1 MNPTGEH
8 GGGDGAGKD
17 AAPRAGRDTAPGR
30 GARDDAPRPPGER
43 VPDPTAHPGRADT
56 VRGEGVHA
64 GVTPPRRD
72 TALRRVSREARPFLR
87 ARAGAVL
94 RLAGWSLLEFAQT
107 FLSGYGVARALD
119 DGFLAGRPAA
129 GLLWLA
135 LAAVAVLPSVLAAR
149 GVFGRLA
156 DLVEPLRDGLVRRAV
171 SRALSGALGRSG
183 DVSTR
188 SLSQVTH
195 QSEIARDGWAGLV
208 LTLRSFAFTAAGA
221 VTGLLALSPALLLV
235 VAPPL
240 VLGTALF
247 LGTLPPMAARQ
258 RAYLAADEAYA
269 AHAGELAASVRDIAA
284 AGAAERTVEES
295 RALAAAQLAA
305 SRSLARWS
313 AVRVLALAVC
323 GRFPP
328 LLLLLAAPWLLRNG
342 LTPGALV
349 GALTYLTQALA
360 PAVQALMTMLGTAG
374 GRLVVV
380 LDRFT
385 DAPPPPADDPPSAPA
400 AVPPPSRGAPV
411 AELHEVTFAYGPRA
425 HPVLDRLSLTIGEGE
440 HLAVVGPS
448 GSGKSTLAAVLA
460 GVERPTGGAVRWR
473 GRPVRQA
480 DATSVRVL
488 LPQHAYVFSGTL
500 RDNLRYLRPDARDRE
515 IAAMA
520 DAIGLEALLSRLGS
534 LDAEVE
540 PGRLSQGE
548 RQLVALGR
556 AYLAAPPLLILDEAT
571 SRLDPAAE
579 TRAELAC
586 AALPGALVVVAHRL
600 SSARRAGRTLVM
612 DGPRTR
618 CGTPGEL
625 LLSSALYRDLA
636 GLWEP
641 EEADAPDGAPLPET
655 EGARGA
661 QGPEEV
667 RDAVA
672 VAGRHGTVGTGQGA
686 SIGSGRETTAAT
698 GRGGPGEAVAPDEE
712 PGVRSSPPPSP
723 V

>member
-1 MNPTGEH
+1 M
-8 GGGDGAGKD
+8 K
-17 AAPRAGRDTAPGR
+17 PGHDP
-30 GARDDAPRPPGER
+30 ARPA
-43 VPDPTAHPGRADT
+43 
-56 VRGEGVHA
+56 
-64 GVTPPRRD
+64 RD
-72 TALRRVSREARPFLR
+72 TALRRVAREARPFLR
-87 ARAGAVL
+87 ARTGAIL
-94 RLAGWSLLEFAQT
+94 RLSGWSLLEFAQT

-119 DGFLAGRPAA
+119 DGFLAGRPAT

-135 LAAVAVLPSVLAAR
+135 VAAVAVLPSVLAAR

-171 SRALSGALGRSG
+171 ARALSGALGRSG
-183 DVSTR
+183 HVGTR

-208 LTLRSFAFTAAGA
+208 LTLRSFVFTAAGA
-221 VTGLLALSPALLLV
+221 VTGLLALSPALLLIV
-235 VAPPL
+235 LPPL
-240 VLGTALF
+240 VLGAALF

-284 AGAAERTVEES
+284 AGTAERTVAES
-295 RALAAAQLAA
+295 RALADAQLAA

-313 AVRVLALAVC
+313 AVRVVALAVC

-328 LLLLLAAPWLLRNG
+328 LLLLLGAPWLLRNG
-342 LTPGALV
+342 LTPGGLV

-385 DAPPPPADDPPSAPA
+385 DAPPPPADEPAREAAPPASRSAA
-400 AVPPPSRGAPV
+400 RGATPV

-425 HPVLDRLSLTIGEGE
+425 HPVLDRLSLTVGAGEQ
-440 HLAVVGPS
+440 LAVVGPS

-460 GVERPTGGAVRWR
+460 GTERPTGGVVRWR
-473 GRPVRQA
+473 GRPARPA

-488 LPQHAYVFSGTL
+488 LPQHAYVFSGSL
-500 RDNLRYLRPDARDRE
+500 RDNLRYLRPDAHDRE

-520 DAIGLEALLSRLGS
+520 DAVGLDTLLSRLGS
-534 LDAEVE
+534 LDAAVE
-540 PGRLSQGE
+540 PDRLSQGE

-579 TRAELAC
+579 TRAELAF
-586 AALPGALVVVAHRL
+586 ATLPGALVVVAHRL
-600 SSARRAGRTLVM
+600 SSARRADRTLVM
-612 DGPRTR
+612 DGPRTQ

-625 LLSSALYRDLA
+625 LRSSALYRDLS

-641 EEADAPDGAPLPET
+641 EEADTVPEQDVP
-655 EGARGA
+655 E
-661 QGPEEV
+661 QDVPEEA
-667 RDAVA
+667 R
-672 VAGRHGTVGTGQGA
+672 
-686 SIGSGRETTAAT
+686 REQ
-698 GRGGPGEAVAPDEE
+698 RRLGEERAI
-712 PGVRSSPPPSP
+712 RSTPPPSP

>member
-1 MNPTGEH
+1 MKRGH
-8 GGGDGAGKD
+8 D
-17 AAPRAGRDTAPGR
+17 RA
-30 GARDDAPRPPGER
+30 RP
-43 VPDPTAHPGRADT
+43 A
-56 VRGEGVHA
+56 
-64 GVTPPRRD
+64 RD

-87 ARAGAVL
+87 ARTGAIL
-94 RLAGWSLLEFAQT
+94 RLSGWSLLEFAQT

-119 DGFLAGRPAA
+119 DGFLAGRPAT

-135 LAAVAVLPSVLAAR
+135 VAAVAVLPSVLAAR

-171 SRALSGALGRSG
+171 ARALSGALGRSG

-208 LTLRSFAFTAAGA
+208 LTLRSFVFTAAGA
-221 VTGLLALSPALLLV
+221 VTGLLALSPALLLIV
-235 VAPPL
+235 LPPL
-240 VLGTALF
+240 VLGAALF

-284 AGAAERTVEES
+284 AGTAERTVAES
-295 RALAAAQLAA
+295 RALADAQLAA

-313 AVRVLALAVC
+313 AVRVVALAVC

-328 LLLLLAAPWLLRNG
+328 LLLLLGAPWLLRNG
-342 LTPGALV
+342 LTPGGLV

-385 DAPPPPADDPPSAPA
+385 DAPPPPADEPA
-400 AVPPPSRGAPV
+400 REASPPPARGPARHTPV

-425 HPVLDRLSLTIGEGE
+425 HPVLDRLSLTVGAGE

-460 GVERPTGGAVRWR
+460 GTERPTGGAVRWR
-473 GRPVRQA
+473 GRPARPA

-488 LPQHAYVFSGTL
+488 LPQHAYVFTGTL

-520 DAIGLEALLSRLGS
+520 DAVGLDALLSRLGS
-534 LDAEVE
+534 LDAAVE
-540 PGRLSQGE
+540 PDRLSQGE

-579 TRAELAC
+579 TRAELAF

-600 SSARRAGRTLVM
+600 GSAHRADRTLVM

-625 LLSSALYRDLA
+625 LRTSALYRDLS

-641 EEADAPDGAPLPET
+641 EEPAGLE
-655 EGARGA
+655 
-661 QGPEEV
+661 GPEARRGEE
-667 RDAVA
+667 
-672 VAGRHGTVGTGQGA
+672 HGIIR
-686 SIGSGRETTAAT
+686 SI
-698 GRGGPGEAVAPDEE
+698 
-712 PGVRSSPPPSP
+712 PPPSP

>member
-1 MNPTGEH
+1 MKSDKARPQPT
-8 GGGDGAGKD
+8 
-17 AAPRAGRDTAPGR
+17 APREAHPQPTAPR
-30 GARDDAPRPPGER
+30 EAHPQPTAPREAHPQ
-43 VPDPTAHPGRADT
+43 PTAPREARPRPDATG
-56 VRGEGVHA
+56 G
-64 GVTPPRRD
+64 TP
-72 TALRRVSREARPFLR
+72 LRRVGREARPFLR
-87 ARAGAVL
+87 ARTGVIL
-94 RLAGWSLLEFAQT
+94 RLAGWSLLEFGQT
-107 FLSGYGVARALD
+107 FLGGYGVARALD
-119 DGFLAGRPAA
+119 DGFLAGRPLT

-135 LAAVAVLPSVLAAR
+135 LAALAVLPAVPAAR

-171 SRALSGALGRSG
+171 SRALSGALAHPSG

-208 LTLRSFAFTAAGA
+208 LTLRSFVFTAAGA
-221 VTGLLALSPALLLV
+221 VTGLLALSPALLLIV
-235 VAPPL
+235 LPPL
-240 VLGTALF
+240 ALGAALF

-258 RAYLAADEAYA
+258 RDYLAADEAYA
-269 AHAGELAASVRDIAA
+269 AHAGRLAASVRDIAA
-284 AGAAERTVEES
+284 AGAAGRTVAES
-295 RALAAAQLAA
+295 RTLAGAQLAA

-360 PAVQALMTMLGTAG
+360 PAVQALMTMLGTVG

-385 DAPPPPADDPPSAPA
+385 DAPPPPAEDPPPPA
-400 AVPPPSRGAPV
+400 RVAAPPPRGTPV
-411 AELHEVTFAYGPRA
+411 AELHEVTFAYGPGA
-425 HPVLDRLSLTIGEGE
+425 HPVLDRLSLTIGADE

-460 GVERPTGGAVRWR
+460 GTERPTGGAVRWR
-473 GRPVRQA
+473 GRPVRPA

-488 LPQHAYVFSGTL
+488 LPQHAYVFSGSL

-520 DAIGLEALLSRLGS
+520 DALGLDALLSRLGS
-534 LDAEVE
+534 LDADVE
-540 PGRLSQGE
+540 PDRLSQGE

-579 TRAELAC
+579 TRAELAF

-612 DGPRTR
+612 DGPRTQ

-625 LLSSALYRDLA
+625 LRSCALYRDLA

-641 EEADAPDGAPLPET
+641 EDE
-655 EGARGA
+655 
-661 QGPEEV
+661 
-667 RDAVA
+667 
-672 VAGRHGTVGTGQGA
+672 
-686 SIGSGRETTAAT
+686 
-698 GRGGPGEAVAPDEE
+698 GRGI
-712 PGVRSSPPPSP
+712 RSTPPPSP

>member
-1 MNPTGEH
+1 MKRT
-8 GGGDGAGKD
+8 
-17 AAPRAGRDTAPGR
+17 
-30 GARDDAPRPPGER
+30 DDRTRP
-43 VPDPTAHPGRADT
+43 A
-56 VRGEGVHA
+56 
-64 GVTPPRRD
+64 RD
-72 TALRRVSREARPFLR
+72 TALRRVGREARPFLR
-87 ARAGAVL
+87 ARTGAIL
-94 RLAGWSLLEFAQT
+94 RLSGWSLLEFAQT

-119 DGFLAGRPAA
+119 DGFLAGRPAT

-135 LAAVAVLPSVLAAR
+135 VAAVAVLPSVLAAR

-171 SRALSGALGRSG
+171 ARALSGALGRSG

-208 LTLRSFAFTAAGA
+208 LTLRSFVFTAAGA
-221 VTGLLALSPALLLV
+221 VTGLLALSPALLLIV
-235 VAPPL
+235 LPPL
-240 VLGTALF
+240 VLGSALF

-284 AGAAERTVEES
+284 AGTAERTVAES
-295 RALAAAQLAA
+295 RALADAQLAA

-313 AVRVLALAVC
+313 AVRVVALAVC

-328 LLLLLAAPWLLRNG
+328 LLLLLGAPWLLRNG
-342 LTPGALV
+342 LTPGGLV

-385 DAPPPPADDPPSAPA
+385 QAPPPPADEPAPPA
-400 AVPPPSRGAPV
+400 AGDAPPPSPGPARDTPV

-425 HPVLDRLSLTIGEGE
+425 HPVLDRLSLRVGAGE

-460 GVERPTGGAVRWR
+460 GTERPTGGAVRWR
-473 GRPVRQA
+473 GHPARPA

-488 LPQHAYVFSGTL
+488 LPQHAYVFSGSL

-515 IAAMA
+515 IGAMA
-520 DAIGLEALLSRLGS
+520 DAVGLDALLARLGS
-534 LDAEVE
+534 LDAAVE

-579 TRAELAC
+579 TRAELAF
-586 AALPGALVVVAHRL
+586 AALPGALVVIAHRL
-600 SSARRAGRTLVM
+600 SSARRADRTLVM
-612 DGPRTR
+612 DGPRTQ
-618 CGTPGEL
+618 CGTPSEL
-625 LLSSALYRDLA
+625 LRSSALYRDLS
-636 GLWEP
+636 GLWERG
-641 EEADAPDGAPLPET
+641 EEHA
-655 EGARGA
+655 
-661 QGPEEV
+661 
-667 RDAVA
+667 
-672 VAGRHGTVGTGQGA
+672 
-686 SIGSGRETTAAT
+686 
-698 GRGGPGEAVAPDEE
+698 
-712 PGVRSSPPPSP
+712 VRSTPPPSP

>member
-1 MNPTGEH
+1 MTD
-8 GGGDGAGKD
+8 DGTRSER
-17 AAPRAGRDTAPGR
+17 AAPRKAPAPGEAPR
-30 GARDDAPRPPGER
+30 AATSEAPGDASSEAPHDAP
-43 VPDPTAHPGRADT
+43 
-56 VRGEGVHA
+56 
-64 GVTPPRRD
+64 
-72 TALRRVSREARPFLR
+72 LRRVVREARPFLR
-87 ARAGAVL
+87 ARTGVIL

-119 DGFLAGRPAA
+119 DGFLAARPLT

-135 LAAVAVLPSVLAAR
+135 VAAVAVLPAVLAAR

-171 SRALSGALGRSG
+171 SRAMSDALAHPSG

-208 LTLRSFAFTAAGA
+208 LTLRSFVFTAAGA
-221 VTGLLALSPALLLV
+221 VTGLLALSPALLLIV
-235 VAPPL
+235 LPPL
-240 VLGTALF
+240 ALGAALF

-258 RAYLAADEAYA
+258 RDYLAADEAYA
-269 AHAGELAASVRDIAA
+269 AHAGRLAASVRDIAA
-284 AGAAERTVEES
+284 AGTAGRTVAES
-295 RALAAAQLAA
+295 RTLAWAQLAA

-360 PAVQALMTMLGTAG
+360 PAVQALMTMLGTVG

-385 DAPPPPADDPPSAPA
+385 DAPPPPADDPPPPA
-400 AVPPPSRGAPV
+400 DDPPPPARAAAPPPRGTPV
-411 AELHEVTFAYGPRA
+411 AELHEVTFAYGPA
-425 HPVLDRLSLTIGEGE
+425 AQPVLDRLSLTIGAGE

-460 GVERPTGGAVRWR
+460 GTERPTGGAVRWR
-473 GRPVRQA
+473 GRPARPA

-488 LPQHAYVFSGTL
+488 LPQHAHVFSGSL

-520 DAIGLEALLSRLGS
+520 DALGLDPLLSRLGS
-534 LDAEVE
+534 LDAVLE
-540 PGRLSQGE
+540 PDRLSQGE

-579 TRAELAC
+579 TRAELAF

-600 SSARRAGRTLVM
+600 SSAHRAERTLVM

-618 CGTPGEL
+618 CGTPAEL
-625 LLSSALYRDLA
+625 LRSSALYRDLA
-636 GLWEP
+636 GFWDREEP
-641 EEADAPDGAPLPET
+641 EAD
-655 EGARGA
+655 R
-661 QGPEEV
+661 
-667 RDAVA
+667 
-672 VAGRHGTVGTGQGA
+672 
-686 SIGSGRETTAAT
+686 
-698 GRGGPGEAVAPDEE
+698 GRGPGI
-712 PGVRSSPPPSP
+712 RSTPPPSP

>member
-1 MNPTGEH
+1 M
-8 GGGDGAGKD
+8 K
-17 AAPRAGRDTAPGR
+17 R
-30 GARDDAPRPPGER
+30 GHDPARPE
-43 VPDPTAHPGRADT
+43 
-56 VRGEGVHA
+56 
-64 GVTPPRRD
+64 RD

-87 ARAGAVL
+87 ARTGAIL
-94 RLAGWSLLEFAQT
+94 RLSGWSLLEFAQT

-119 DGFLAGRPAA
+119 DGFLAGRPAT

-135 LAAVAVLPSVLAAR
+135 VAAVAVLPSVLAAR

-171 SRALSGALGRSG
+171 ARALSGALGRSG

-208 LTLRSFAFTAAGA
+208 LTLRSFVFTAAGA
-221 VTGLLALSPALLLV
+221 VTGLLALSPALLLIV
-235 VAPPL
+235 LPPL
-240 VLGTALF
+240 VLGSALF

-258 RAYLAADEAYA
+258 RAYLTADEAYA
-269 AHAGELAASVRDIAA
+269 AHAGDLAASVRDIAA
-284 AGAAERTVEES
+284 AGTAERTLAES
-295 RALAAAQLAA
+295 RALADAQLAA

-313 AVRVLALAVC
+313 AVRVVALAVC

-328 LLLLLAAPWLLRNG
+328 LLLLLGAPWLLRNG
-342 LTPGALV
+342 LTPGGLV

-385 DAPPPPADDPPSAPA
+385 DAPPPPADEPAPA
-400 AVPPPSRGAPV
+400 ASADSPPPPRHPARHTPV

-425 HPVLDRLSLTIGEGE
+425 HPVLDRLSLTVGAGE

-460 GVERPTGGAVRWR
+460 GTERPTGGAVRWR
-473 GRPVRQA
+473 GRPARPA

-488 LPQHAYVFSGTL
+488 LPQHAYVFTGTL

-520 DAIGLEALLSRLGS
+520 DAVGLDALLSRLGS
-534 LDAEVE
+534 LDAAVE
-540 PGRLSQGE
+540 PDRLSQGE

-579 TRAELAC
+579 TRAELAF

-600 SSARRAGRTLVM
+600 GSARRADRTLVM
-612 DGPRTR
+612 DGSRTR
-618 CGTPGEL
+618 CGTAGEL
-625 LLSSALYRDLA
+625 LRTSALYRDLS

-641 EEADAPDGAPLPET
+641 EEPAGLE
-655 EGARGA
+655 
-661 QGPEEV
+661 GPEARRGEE
-667 RDAVA
+667 
-672 VAGRHGTVGTGQGA
+672 HG
-686 SIGSGRETTAAT
+686 II
-698 GRGGPGEAVAPDEE
+698 
-712 PGVRSSPPPSP
+712 RSTPPPSP

>member
-1 MNPTGEH
+1 MKA
-8 GGGDGAGKD
+8 DK
-17 AAPRAGRDTAPGR
+17 
-30 GARDDAPRPPGER
+30 
-43 VPDPTAHPGRADT
+43 AHPGREEQQET
-56 VRGEGVHA
+56 RS
-64 GVTPPRRD
+64 RRD
-72 TALRRVSREARPFLR
+72 TSLRRVGREARPFLR
-87 ARAGAVL
+87 ARTGAVL

-107 FLSGYGVARALD
+107 FLGGFGVARALD
-119 DGFLAGRPAA
+119 DGFLAGRPLT

-135 LAAVAVLPSVLAAR
+135 VAAVAVLPSVPAAR

-171 SRALSGALGRSG
+171 SRALSRALDRSG
-183 DVSTR
+183 DASTR

-208 LTLRSFAFTAAGA
+208 LTLRSFVFTAAGA
-221 VTGLLALSPALLLV
+221 VTGLLALSPALLLIV
-235 VAPPL
+235 LPPL
-240 VLGTALF
+240 VLGSALF

-258 RAYLAADEAYA
+258 RDYLAADEAYA
-269 AHAGELAASVRDIAA
+269 AHAGLLAASVRDIAA
-284 AGAAERTVEES
+284 AGAAERTVAES
-295 RALAAAQLAA
+295 RALAGAQLAA

-313 AVRVLALAVC
+313 GVRVLALAVC

-328 LLLLLAAPWLLRNG
+328 LLLLLGAPWLLRNG

-385 DAPPPPADDPPSAPA
+385 DAPPPPSEDPPPPA
-400 AVPPPSRGAPV
+400 REAAPPPRGTPV
-411 AELHEVTFAYGPRA
+411 AELHEVSFAYGPGA
-425 HPVLDRLSLTIGEGE
+425 LPVLDRLSLTIGAGE

-460 GVERPTGGAVRWR
+460 GTERPTGGAVRWR
-473 GRPVRQA
+473 GRPVRPA

-488 LPQHAYVFSGTL
+488 LPQHAYVFSGSL
-500 RDNLRYLRPDARDRE
+500 RDNLRYLRPDVRDRE
-515 IAAMA
+515 IADMA
-520 DAIGLEALLSRLGS
+520 DALGLDALLSRLGS
-534 LDAEVE
+534 LDADVE
-540 PGRLSQGE
+540 PDRLSQGE
-548 RQLVALGR
+548 RQLIALGR

-579 TRAELAC
+579 TRAELAFG
-586 AALPGALVVVAHRL
+586 ALPGALVVVAHRL

-612 DGPRTR
+612 DGPRSQ
-618 CGTPGEL
+618 CGTHGEL
-625 LLSSALYRDLA
+625 LRSCALYRDLA

-641 EEADAPDGAPLPET
+641 VD
-655 EGARGA
+655 EGGKALR
-661 QGPEEV
+661 
-667 RDAVA
+667 
-672 VAGRHGTVGTGQGA
+672 
-686 SIGSGRETTAAT
+686 
-698 GRGGPGEAVAPDEE
+698 
-712 PGVRSSPPPSP
+712 GVRSTPPPSP

>member
-1 MNPTGEH
+1 MKRGHDRTRPS
-8 GGGDGAGKD
+8 
-17 AAPRAGRDTAPGR
+17 RDTARRVRP
-30 GARDDAPRPPGER
+30 ARDTAREPRP
-43 VPDPTAHPGRADT
+43 A
-56 VRGEGVHA
+56 
-64 GVTPPRRD
+64 RD
-72 TALRRVSREARPFLR
+72 SALRRVAREARPFLR
-87 ARAGAVL
+87 ARTGAIL

-119 DGFLAGRPAA
+119 DGFLAGRPAT

-135 LAAVAVLPSVLAAR
+135 VAAVAVLPAVLAAR

-171 SRALSGALGRSG
+171 ARALSGALGRGG

-208 LTLRSFAFTAAGA
+208 LTLRSFVFTAAGA
-221 VTGLLALSPALLLV
+221 VTGLLALSPALLLIV
-235 VAPPL
+235 LPPL
-240 VLGTALF
+240 VLGAALF
-247 LGTLPPMAARQ
+247 VGTLPPMAARQ

-284 AGAAERTVEES
+284 AGTAEPTVDRS
-295 RALAAAQLAA
+295 RALAETQLAA

-313 AVRVLALAVC
+313 AVRVVALAVC

-328 LLLLLAAPWLLRNG
+328 LLLLLGAPWLLRNG
-342 LTPGALV
+342 LTPGELV
-349 GALTYLTQALA
+349 GALTYLTQVLA

-385 DAPPPPADDPPSAPA
+385 DAPPPPADTPRPPADVLPPA
-400 AVPPPSRGAPV
+400 AEAPLPPADAPRPAVDAPIPPAADGSPCPPAADGSPPPHNVARATPV
-411 AELHEVTFAYGPRA
+411 AELHAVSFAYGPRA
-425 HPVLDRLSLTIGEGE
+425 HPVLDRLSLTVGVGE

-460 GVERPTGGAVRWR
+460 GTERPTGGAVRWR
-473 GRPVRQA
+473 GRPARPA

-488 LPQHAYVFSGTL
+488 LPQHAYVFSGSL
-500 RDNLRYLRPDARDRE
+500 RDNLRYLRPDVGDRE

-520 DAIGLEALLSRLGS
+520 QAVGLDALLSRLGS
-534 LDAEVE
+534 LDADVE
-540 PGRLSQGE
+540 PERLSQGE

-579 TRAELAC
+579 TRAELAF

-600 SSARRAGRTLVM
+600 SSARRADRTLVM

-618 CGTPGEL
+618 CGTHGEL
-625 LLSSALYRDLA
+625 LRSSALYRDLS

-641 EEADAPDGAPLPET
+641 EDEPDEADATPEPK
-655 EGARGA
+655 A
-661 QGPEEV
+661 PEE
-667 RDAVA
+667 
-672 VAGRHGTVGTGQGA
+672 GRP
-686 SIGSGRETTAAT
+686 
-698 GRGGPGEAVAPDEE
+698 RGGEQAVTAT
-712 PGVRSSPPPSP
+712 PPPSP

>member
-1 MNPTGEH
+1 M
-8 GGGDGAGKD
+8 K
-17 AAPRAGRDTAPGR
+17 PGHDP
-30 GARDDAPRPPGER
+30 ARPP
-43 VPDPTAHPGRADT
+43 
-56 VRGEGVHA
+56 
-64 GVTPPRRD
+64 RD
-72 TALRRVSREARPFLR
+72 TALRRVAREARPFLR
-87 ARAGAVL
+87 ARTGAIL
-94 RLAGWSLLEFAQT
+94 RLSGWSLLEFAQT

-119 DGFLAGRPAA
+119 DGFLAGRPAT

-135 LAAVAVLPSVLAAR
+135 VAAVAVLPSVLAAR

-171 SRALSGALGRSG
+171 ARALSGALGRSG

-208 LTLRSFAFTAAGA
+208 LTLRSFVFTAAGA
-221 VTGLLALSPALLLV
+221 VTGLLALSPALLLIV
-235 VAPPL
+235 LPPL
-240 VLGTALF
+240 VLGAALF

-284 AGAAERTVEES
+284 AGTAGRTVAES
-295 RALAAAQLAA
+295 RALADEQLAA

-313 AVRVLALAVC
+313 SVRVVALAVC

-328 LLLLLAAPWLLRNG
+328 LLLLLGAPWLLRNG
-342 LTPGALV
+342 LTPGGLV

-385 DAPPPPADDPPSAPA
+385 DAPPPPADEPAREAAPPASRSAA
-400 AVPPPSRGAPV
+400 REATPV

-425 HPVLDRLSLTIGEGE
+425 HPVLDRLSLAVGAGE

-460 GVERPTGGAVRWR
+460 GTERPTGGAVRWR
-473 GRPVRQA
+473 GRPARPA

-488 LPQHAYVFSGTL
+488 LPQHAYVFSGSL

-520 DAIGLEALLSRLGS
+520 DAVGLEALLSRLGS
-534 LDAEVE
+534 LDTAVE
-540 PGRLSQGE
+540 PDRLSQGE

-579 TRAELAC
+579 TRAELAF
-586 AALPGALVVVAHRL
+586 ATLPGALVVVAHRL
-600 SSARRAGRTLVM
+600 SSARRADRTLVM

-618 CGTPGEL
+618 CGTPAEL
-625 LLSSALYRDLA
+625 LRSSALYRDLS

-641 EEADAPDGAPLPET
+641 EEADTVPEP
-655 EGARGA
+655 EA
-661 QGPEEV
+661 PEEAP
-667 RDAVA
+667 R
-672 VAGRHGTVGTGQGA
+672 
-686 SIGSGRETTAAT
+686 
-698 GRGGPGEAVAPDEE
+698 RGEE
-712 PGVRSSPPPSP
+712 RAIRSTPPPSP

>member
-1 MNPTGEH
+1 M
-8 GGGDGAGKD
+8 K
-17 AAPRAGRDTAPGR
+17 R
-30 GARDDAPRPPGER
+30 GHDRVRP
-43 VPDPTAHPGRADT
+43 A
-56 VRGEGVHA
+56 
-64 GVTPPRRD
+64 RD
-72 TALRRVSREARPFLR
+72 TALRRVAREARPFLR
-87 ARAGAVL
+87 ARTGAIL

-107 FLSGYGVARALD
+107 FLGGYGVARALD
-119 DGFLAGRPAA
+119 DGFLAGSPAT

-135 LAAVAVLPSVLAAR
+135 VAAVAVLPSVLAAR

-171 SRALSGALGRSG
+171 ARALSGALGRSG

-208 LTLRSFAFTAAGA
+208 LTLRSFVFTAAGA
-221 VTGLLALSPALLLV
+221 VTGLLALSPALLLIV
-235 VAPPL
+235 LPPL
-240 VLGTALF
+240 VLGAALF

-284 AGAAERTVEES
+284 AGTAERTVAES
-295 RALAAAQLAA
+295 RALADAQLAA

-313 AVRVLALAVC
+313 AVRVVALAVC

-328 LLLLLAAPWLLRNG
+328 LLLLLGAPWLLRNG
-342 LTPGALV
+342 LTPGGLV

-385 DAPPPPADDPPSAPA
+385 DAPPPPADDPAPA
-400 AVPPPSRGAPV
+400 ASADSPPPPRNPARHTPV

-425 HPVLDRLSLTIGEGE
+425 HPVLDRLSLTVGAGE

-448 GSGKSTLAAVLA
+448 GSGKSTLVAVLA
-460 GVERPTGGAVRWR
+460 GTERPTGGAVRWR
-473 GRPVRQA
+473 GRPARPA

-488 LPQHAYVFSGTL
+488 LPQHAYVFTGTL

-520 DAIGLEALLSRLGS
+520 DAVGLEALLSRLGS
-534 LDAEVE
+534 LDAAVD
-540 PGRLSQGE
+540 PDRLSQGE

-579 TRAELAC
+579 TRAELAF
-586 AALPGALVVVAHRL
+586 AALPGALVVVAHRIG
-600 SSARRAGRTLVM
+600 SARRADRTLVM
-612 DGPRTR
+612 DGPRTQ

-625 LLSSALYRDLA
+625 LRTSALYRDLS

-641 EEADAPDGAPLPET
+641 GEK
-655 EGARGA
+655 
-661 QGPEEV
+661 
-667 RDAVA
+667 
-672 VAGRHGTVGTGQGA
+672 H
-686 SIGSGRETTAAT
+686 SI
-698 GRGGPGEAVAPDEE
+698 
-712 PGVRSSPPPSP
+712 RSTPPPSP

>member
-1 MNPTGEH
+1 MKR
-8 GGGDGAGKD
+8 GDD
-17 AAPRAGRDTAPGR
+17 RARPVGHDP
-30 GARDDAPRPPGER
+30 ARPE
-43 VPDPTAHPGRADT
+43 
-56 VRGEGVHA
+56 
-64 GVTPPRRD
+64 RD

-87 ARAGAVL
+87 ARTGAIL
-94 RLAGWSLLEFAQT
+94 RLSGWSLLEFAQT

-119 DGFLAGRPAA
+119 DGFLAGRPAT

-135 LAAVAVLPSVLAAR
+135 VAAVAVLPSVLAAR

-171 SRALSGALGRSG
+171 ARALSGALGRSG

-208 LTLRSFAFTAAGA
+208 LTLRSFMFTAAGA
-221 VTGLLALSPALLLV
+221 VTGLLALSPALLLIV
-235 VAPPL
+235 LPPL
-240 VLGTALF
+240 VLGAALF

-284 AGAAERTVEES
+284 AGTAGRTVAES
-295 RALAAAQLAA
+295 RVLADAQLAA

-313 AVRVLALAVC
+313 AVRVVALAVC

-328 LLLLLAAPWLLRNG
+328 LLLLLGAPWLLRNG
-342 LTPGALV
+342 LTPGGLV

-385 DAPPPPADDPPSAPA
+385 DAPPPPADEPAPA
-400 AVPPPSRGAPV
+400 TSDDAPPPPRNPARHAPV

-425 HPVLDRLSLTIGEGE
+425 HPVLDRLSLAVGAGE

-460 GVERPTGGAVRWR
+460 GTERPTGGAVRWR
-473 GRPVRQA
+473 GRPARPA

-488 LPQHAYVFSGTL
+488 LPQHAYVFSGSL

-520 DAIGLEALLSRLGS
+520 DAVGLDTLLSRLGS
-534 LDAEVE
+534 LDAAVE
-540 PGRLSQGE
+540 PDRLSQGE

-579 TRAELAC
+579 TRAELAF
-586 AALPGALVVVAHRL
+586 ATLPGALVVVAHRL
-600 SSARRAGRTLVM
+600 SSARRADRTLVM
-612 DGPRTR
+612 DGPRTQ
-618 CGTPGEL
+618 CGTPAEL
-625 LLSSALYRDLA
+625 LRSSALYRDLS

-641 EEADAPDGAPLPET
+641 EEERRLG
-655 EGARGA
+655 
-661 QGPEEV
+661 EE
-667 RDAVA
+667 RA
-672 VAGRHGTVGTGQGA
+672 
-686 SIGSGRETTAAT
+686 I
-698 GRGGPGEAVAPDEE
+698 
-712 PGVRSSPPPSP
+712 RSTPPPSP

>member
-1 MNPTGEH
+1 MKA
-8 GGGDGAGKD
+8 DG
-17 AAPRAGRDTAPGR
+17 
-30 GARDDAPRPPGER
+30 
-43 VPDPTAHPGRADT
+43 AHPGREEPHEADPGRDGQDRAHSR
-56 VRGEGVHA
+56 RGALPGREARHGAH
-64 GVTPPRRD
+64 PRRD
-72 TALRRVSREARPFLR
+72 AQLEAHSRRDTSLRRVGREARPFLR
-87 ARAGAVL
+87 ARTGVVL

-107 FLSGYGVARALD
+107 FLGGFGVARALD
-119 DGFLAGRPAA
+119 DGFLAGRPAT

-135 LAAVAVLPSVLAAR
+135 VAAVAVLPSVPAAR

-171 SRALSGALGRSG
+171 SRALSGALDRSG

-208 LTLRSFAFTAAGA
+208 LTLRSFVFTVAGA
-221 VTGLLALSPALLLV
+221 VTGLLALSPALLLIV
-235 VAPPL
+235 LPPL
-240 VLGTALF
+240 VLGSALF

-258 RAYLAADEAYA
+258 RDYLAADEAYA
-269 AHAGELAASVRDIAA
+269 AHAGRLTASVRDIAA
-284 AGAAERTVEES
+284 AGAAGRTVAES
-295 RALAAAQLAA
+295 RALAEAQLAA

-313 AVRVLALAVC
+313 GVRVLALAVC

-328 LLLLLAAPWLLRNG
+328 LLLLLGAPWLLRNG

-360 PAVQALMTMLGTAG
+360 PAVQALMTMLGTVG

-385 DAPPPPADDPPSAPA
+385 DAPPPPAEDPPPTRDA
-400 AVPPPSRGAPV
+400 APPPRGTPV
-411 AELHEVTFAYGPRA
+411 AELHEVSFAYGPGA
-425 HPVLDRLSLTIGEGE
+425 HPVLDRLSLTVGAGE

-460 GVERPTGGAVRWR
+460 GTERPTGGAVRWR
-473 GRPVRQA
+473 GRPVRPA

-488 LPQHAYVFSGTL
+488 LPQHAYVFSGSL

-520 DAIGLEALLSRLGS
+520 DALGLEALLSRLGS
-534 LDAEVE
+534 LDAAVE
-540 PGRLSQGE
+540 PDRLSQGE

-579 TRAELAC
+579 TRVELAFG
-586 AALPGALVVVAHRL
+586 ALPGALVVVAHRL
-600 SSARRAGRTLVM
+600 SSARRAGRILVM
-612 DGPRTR
+612 DGPRTQ
-618 CGTPGEL
+618 CGTPDE
-625 LLSSALYRDLA
+625 LLSSCALYRDLA

-641 EEADAPDGAPLPET
+641 EDAGEPG
-655 EGARGA
+655 
-661 QGPEEV
+661 
-667 RDAVA
+667 
-672 VAGRHGTVGTGQGA
+672 GT
-686 SIGSGRETTAAT
+686 RE
-698 GRGGPGEAVAPDEE
+698 PEE
-712 PGVRSSPPPSP
+712 PGEQDEAGEPEEPGGDVGIGRGKGRGIRSTPPPSP

>member
-1 MNPTGEH
+1 M
-8 GGGDGAGKD
+8 KD
-17 AAPRAGRDTAPGR
+17 DESQPRRTVPRETDARPAVPRETDPERTVPRETDARPAVPRETDPERTVPRETDPRRTAPRETDPPTPGAPHR
-30 GARDDAPRPPGER
+30 
-43 VPDPTAHPGRADT
+43 
-56 VRGEGVHA
+56 
-64 GVTPPRRD
+64 
-72 TALRRVSREARPFLR
+72 ARPTPGAT
-87 ARAGAVL
+87 ARCAGSAT
-94 RLAGWSLLEFAQT
+94 RPGPSC
-107 FLSGYGVARALD
+107 
-119 DGFLAGRPAA
+119 LAGRPLT

-135 LAAVAVLPSVLAAR
+135 VAAVAVLPAVLAAR

-171 SRALSGALGRSG
+171 SRALSGALAHSAG
-183 DVSTR
+183 DAGTR

-208 LTLRSFAFTAAGA
+208 LTLRSFVFTAAGA
-221 VTGLLALSPALLLV
+221 VAGLLALSPVLLLIV
-235 VAPPL
+235 LPPL
-240 VLGTALF
+240 VLGAALF

-258 RAYLAADEAYA
+258 RDYLAADEAYA
-269 AHAGELAASVRDIAA
+269 AHAGRLAASVRDIAA
-284 AGAAERTVEES
+284 AGAAERTVAES
-295 RALAAAQLAA
+295 RTLAGAQLAA

-313 AVRVLALAVC
+313 GVRVLALAVC

-328 LLLLLAAPWLLRNG
+328 LLLLLGAPWLLRNG

-385 DAPPPPADDPPSAPA
+385 DAPPPPAEDPPPA
-400 AVPPPSRGAPV
+400 RDAEPPPRGTPV
-411 AELHEVTFAYGPRA
+411 AELHEVSFAYGPGA
-425 HPVLDRLSLTIGEGE
+425 QPVLDRLSLTIEAGE

-460 GVERPTGGAVRWR
+460 GTERPTGGAVRWR
-473 GRPVRQA
+473 GRPARPA

-488 LPQHAYVFSGTL
+488 LPQHAYVFSGSL
-500 RDNLRYLRPDARDRE
+500 RENLRYLRPDARDRE

-520 DAIGLEALLSRLGS
+520 DALGLDALLSRLGS
-534 LDAEVE
+534 LDADVE
-540 PGRLSQGE
+540 PDRLSQGE
-548 RQLVALGR
+548 RQLIALGR

-579 TRAELAC
+579 TRAELAF

-612 DGPRTR
+612 DGPRTQ
-618 CGTPGEL
+618 CGTPDEL
-625 LLSSALYRDLA
+625 LRSCALYRDLA
-636 GLWEP
+636 GRWEP
-641 EEADAPDGAPLPET
+641 EQPDQ
-655 EGARGA
+655 R
-661 QGPEEV
+661 EE
-667 RDAVA
+667 
-672 VAGRHGTVGTGQGA
+672 
-686 SIGSGRETTAAT
+686 E
-698 GRGGPGEAVAPDEE
+698 GRGEE
-712 PGVRSSPPPSP
+712 RGIRSTPPPSP

>member
-1 MNPTGEH
+1 MKR
-8 GGGDGAGKD
+8 GDD
-17 AAPRAGRDTAPGR
+17 RARPVGHDP
-30 GARDDAPRPPGER
+30 ARPE
-43 VPDPTAHPGRADT
+43 
-56 VRGEGVHA
+56 
-64 GVTPPRRD
+64 RD

-87 ARAGAVL
+87 ARTGAIL
-94 RLAGWSLLEFAQT
+94 RLSGWSLLEFAQT

-119 DGFLAGRPAA
+119 DGFLAGRPAT

-135 LAAVAVLPSVLAAR
+135 VAAVAVLPSVLAAR

-171 SRALSGALGRSG
+171 ARALSGALGRSG

-208 LTLRSFAFTAAGA
+208 LTLRSFMFTAAGA
-221 VTGLLALSPALLLV
+221 VTGLLALSPALLLIV
-235 VAPPL
+235 LPPL
-240 VLGTALF
+240 VLGAALF

-284 AGAAERTVEES
+284 AGTAGRTVAES
-295 RALAAAQLAA
+295 RVLADAQLAA

-313 AVRVLALAVC
+313 AVRVVALAVC

-328 LLLLLAAPWLLRNG
+328 LLLLLGAPWLLRNG
-342 LTPGALV
+342 LTPGGLV

-385 DAPPPPADDPPSAPA
+385 DAPPPPADEPAPA
-400 AVPPPSRGAPV
+400 TSDDAPPPPRNPARHAPV

-425 HPVLDRLSLTIGEGE
+425 HPVLDRLSLAVGAGE

-460 GVERPTGGAVRWR
+460 GTERPTGGAVRWR
-473 GRPVRQA
+473 GRPARPA

-488 LPQHAYVFSGTL
+488 LPQHAYVFSGSL

-520 DAIGLEALLSRLGS
+520 DAVGLDTLLSRLGS
-534 LDAEVE
+534 LDAAVE
-540 PGRLSQGE
+540 PDRLSQGE

-579 TRAELAC
+579 TRA
-586 AALPGALVVVAHRL
+586 
-600 SSARRAGRTLVM
+600 
-612 DGPRTR
+612 
-618 CGTPGEL
+618 
-625 LLSSALYRDLA
+625 
-636 GLWEP
+636 
-641 EEADAPDGAPLPET
+641 
-655 EGARGA
+655 
-661 QGPEEV
+661 
-667 RDAVA
+667 
-672 VAGRHGTVGTGQGA
+672 
-686 SIGSGRETTAAT
+686 
-698 GRGGPGEAVAPDEE
+698 
-712 PGVRSSPPPSP
+712 
-723 V
+723 

>member
-1 MNPTGEH
+1 MKRGH
-8 GGGDGAGKD
+8 D
-17 AAPRAGRDTAPGR
+17 RA
-30 GARDDAPRPPGER
+30 RP
-43 VPDPTAHPGRADT
+43 A
-56 VRGEGVHA
+56 
-64 GVTPPRRD
+64 RD
-72 TALRRVSREARPFLR
+72 TALRRVAREARPFLR
-87 ARAGAVL
+87 ARTGTIL

-107 FLSGYGVARALD
+107 FLGGYGVARALD
-119 DGFLAGRPAA
+119 DGFLAGRPAT

-135 LAAVAVLPSVLAAR
+135 AAAVAVLPSVLAAR

-171 SRALSGALGRSG
+171 ARALSGALGRSG

-208 LTLRSFAFTAAGA
+208 LTLRSFVFTAAGA
-221 VTGLLALSPALLLV
+221 VTGLLALSPALLLIV
-235 VAPPL
+235 LPPL
-240 VLGTALF
+240 VLGAALF
-247 LGTLPPMAARQ
+247 LGTLPPMAASQ

-284 AGAAERTVEES
+284 AGTAGRTVAES
-295 RALAAAQLAA
+295 RALAGAQLAA

-313 AVRVLALAVC
+313 AVRVVALAVC

-328 LLLLLAAPWLLRNG
+328 LLLLLGAPWLLRNG
-342 LTPGALV
+342 LTPGGLV

-385 DAPPPPADDPPSAPA
+385 DAPPPPADDPAPA
-400 AVPPPSRGAPV
+400 ASADSPPPPRNPARNPARHTPV
-411 AELHEVTFAYGPRA
+411 AELDEVTFAYGPRA
-425 HPVLDRLSLTIGEGE
+425 HPVLDRLSLTVGAGE

-448 GSGKSTLAAVLA
+448 GSGKSTLVAVLA
-460 GVERPTGGAVRWR
+460 GTERPTGGAVRWR
-473 GRPVRQA
+473 GRPARPA

-488 LPQHAYVFSGTL
+488 LPQHAYVFTGTL

-520 DAIGLEALLSRLGS
+520 DAVGLDTLLARLGS
-534 LDAEVE
+534 LDAAVE
-540 PGRLSQGE
+540 PDRLSQGE

-579 TRAELAC
+579 TRAELAF
-586 AALPGALVVVAHRL
+586 AALPGALVVVAHRIG
-600 SSARRAGRTLVM
+600 SARRADRTLVM
-612 DGPRTR
+612 DGPRTQ

-625 LLSSALYRDLA
+625 LRTSALYRDLS

-641 EEADAPDGAPLPET
+641 EEPAGLE
-655 EGARGA
+655 
-661 QGPEEV
+661 GPEARRGEE
-667 RDAVA
+667 
-672 VAGRHGTVGTGQGA
+672 HG
-686 SIGSGRETTAAT
+686 II
-698 GRGGPGEAVAPDEE
+698 
-712 PGVRSSPPPSP
+712 RSTPPPSP

>member
-1 MNPTGEH
+1 M
-8 GGGDGAGKD
+8 K
-17 AAPRAGRDTAPGR
+17 R
-30 GARDDAPRPPGER
+30 GHDPARPE
-43 VPDPTAHPGRADT
+43 
-56 VRGEGVHA
+56 
-64 GVTPPRRD
+64 RD

-87 ARAGAVL
+87 ARTGAIL
-94 RLAGWSLLEFAQT
+94 RLSGWSLLEFAQT

-119 DGFLAGRPAA
+119 DGFLAGRPAT

-135 LAAVAVLPSVLAAR
+135 VAAVAVLPSVLAAR

-171 SRALSGALGRSG
+171 ARALSGALGRSG

-208 LTLRSFAFTAAGA
+208 LTLRSFVFTAAGA
-221 VTGLLALSPALLLV
+221 VTGLLALSPALLLIV
-235 VAPPL
+235 LPPL
-240 VLGTALF
+240 VLGSALF

-258 RAYLAADEAYA
+258 RAYLTADEAYA
-269 AHAGELAASVRDIAA
+269 AHAGDLAASVRDIAA
-284 AGAAERTVEES
+284 AGTAERTLAES
-295 RALAAAQLAA
+295 RALADAQLAA

-313 AVRVLALAVC
+313 AVRVVALAVC

-328 LLLLLAAPWLLRNG
+328 LLLLLGAPWLLRNG
-342 LTPGALV
+342 LTPGGLV

-385 DAPPPPADDPPSAPA
+385 DAPPPPADEPAPA
-400 AVPPPSRGAPV
+400 ASADSPPPSRRPARHTPV

-425 HPVLDRLSLTIGEGE
+425 HPVLDRLSLTVGAGE

-460 GVERPTGGAVRWR
+460 GTERPTGGAVRWR
-473 GRPVRQA
+473 GRPARPA

-488 LPQHAYVFSGTL
+488 LPQHAYVFTGTL

-520 DAIGLEALLSRLGS
+520 DAVGLDALLSRLGS
-534 LDAEVE
+534 LDAAVE
-540 PGRLSQGE
+540 PDRLSQGE

-579 TRAELAC
+579 TRAELAF

-600 SSARRAGRTLVM
+600 GSARRADRTLVM
-612 DGPRTR
+612 DGSRTR
-618 CGTPGEL
+618 CGTAGEL
-625 LLSSALYRDLA
+625 LRTSALYRDLS

-641 EEADAPDGAPLPET
+641 EEPAGLE
-655 EGARGA
+655 
-661 QGPEEV
+661 GPEARRGEE
-667 RDAVA
+667 
-672 VAGRHGTVGTGQGA
+672 HG
-686 SIGSGRETTAAT
+686 II
-698 GRGGPGEAVAPDEE
+698 
-712 PGVRSSPPPSP
+712 RSTPPPSP

>member
-1 MNPTGEH
+1 MK
-8 GGGDGAGKD
+8 GDEARPRP
-17 AAPRAGRDTAPGR
+17 AAPYE
-30 GARDDAPRPPGER
+30 AR
-43 VPDPTAHPGRADT
+43 
-56 VRGEGVHA
+56 
-64 GVTPPRRD
+64 PRRD
-72 TALRRVSREARPFLR
+72 GSLRRVGREALPFLR
-87 ARAGAVL
+87 ARTGVVL

-107 FLSGYGVARALD
+107 FLGGFGVARALD
-119 DGFLAGRPAA
+119 DGFLAGRPLT

-135 LAAVAVLPSVLAAR
+135 LAAVAVLPAVLAAR

-208 LTLRSFAFTAAGA
+208 LTLRSFVFTAAGA
-221 VTGLLALSPALLLV
+221 VTGLLALSPALLLIV
-235 VAPPL
+235 LPPL
-240 VLGTALF
+240 LLGAALF
-247 LGTLPPMAARQ
+247 IGTLPPMAARQ
-258 RAYLAADEAYA
+258 RDYLAADEAYA
-269 AHAGELAASVRDIAA
+269 AHAGRLAASVRDIAA
-284 AGAAERTVEES
+284 AGAAGRTVAES
-295 RALAAAQLAA
+295 RTLAGAQLAA

-385 DAPPPPADDPPSAPA
+385 DAPPPPVEDLPPSVRDA
-400 AVPPPSRGAPV
+400 APPPRGTPV
-411 AELHEVTFAYGPRA
+411 AELHEVTFAYGPGA
-425 HPVLDRLSLTIGEGE
+425 HPVLDRLSLTIGAGE

-460 GVERPTGGAVRWR
+460 GTERPTGGAVRWR
-473 GRPVRQA
+473 GRPVRPA

-488 LPQHAYVFSGTL
+488 LPQHAYVFSGSL

-515 IAAMA
+515 IAAMVEA
-520 DAIGLEALLSRLGS
+520 LGLDALLSRLGS
-534 LDAEVE
+534 LDAALE
-540 PGRLSQGE
+540 PDRLSQGE

-579 TRAELAC
+579 TRAELAF

-600 SSARRAGRTLVM
+600 GSARRAGRTLVM
-612 DGPRTR
+612 DGPRTQ
-618 CGTPGEL
+618 CGTPDEL
-625 LLSSALYRDLA
+625 LRSCALYRDLA

-641 EEADAPDGAPLPET
+641 EETEEPVGPVGP
-655 EGARGA
+655 EGAEGAEASEAERGK
-661 QGPEEV
+661 E
-667 RDAVA
+667 
-672 VAGRHGTVGTGQGA
+672 
-686 SIGSGRETTAAT
+686 
-698 GRGGPGEAVAPDEE
+698 RGI
-712 PGVRSSPPPSP
+712 RSTPPPSP

>member
-1 MNPTGEH
+1 MKR
-8 GGGDGAGKD
+8 GDD
-17 AAPRAGRDTAPGR
+17 P
-30 GARDDAPRPPGER
+30 ARPVGDDPARPE
-43 VPDPTAHPGRADT
+43 
-56 VRGEGVHA
+56 
-64 GVTPPRRD
+64 RD

-87 ARAGAVL
+87 ARTGAIL
-94 RLAGWSLLEFAQT
+94 RLSGWSLLEFAQT

-119 DGFLAGRPAA
+119 DGFLAGRPAT

-135 LAAVAVLPSVLAAR
+135 VAAVAVLPSVLAAR

-171 SRALSGALGRSG
+171 ARALSGALGRSG

-208 LTLRSFAFTAAGA
+208 LTLRSFVFTAAGA
-221 VTGLLALSPALLLV
+221 VTGLLALSPALLLIV
-235 VAPPL
+235 LPPL
-240 VLGTALF
+240 VLGSALF

-269 AHAGELAASVRDIAA
+269 AHAGGLAASVRDIAA
-284 AGAAERTVEES
+284 AGTAERTVAES
-295 RALAAAQLAA
+295 RTLADAQLAA

-313 AVRVLALAVC
+313 AVRVVALAVC

-328 LLLLLAAPWLLRNG
+328 LLLLLGAPWLLRNG
-342 LTPGALV
+342 LTPGGLV

-385 DAPPPPADDPPSAPA
+385 DAPPPPVDEPA
-400 AVPPPSRGAPV
+400 REASPPPAQGPARDTPV

-425 HPVLDRLSLTIGEGE
+425 HPVLDRLSLTVGAGE

-460 GVERPTGGAVRWR
+460 GTERPTGGAVRWR
-473 GRPVRQA
+473 GRPARPA

-488 LPQHAYVFSGTL
+488 LPQHAYVFTGTL

-520 DAIGLEALLSRLGS
+520 DAVGLDALLSRLGS
-534 LDAEVE
+534 LDAAVE
-540 PGRLSQGE
+540 PDRLSQGE

-579 TRAELAC
+579 TRAELAF

-600 SSARRAGRTLVM
+600 GSARRADRTLVM
-612 DGPRTR
+612 DGPRTQ

-625 LLSSALYRDLA
+625 LRTSALYRDLS

-641 EEADAPDGAPLPET
+641 EEPAGLE
-655 EGARGA
+655 
-661 QGPEEV
+661 GPEARRGEE
-667 RDAVA
+667 
-672 VAGRHGTVGTGQGA
+672 HG
-686 SIGSGRETTAAT
+686 II
-698 GRGGPGEAVAPDEE
+698 
-712 PGVRSSPPPSP
+712 RSTPPPSP

>member
-1 MNPTGEH
+1 M
-8 GGGDGAGKD
+8 
-17 AAPRAGRDTAPGR
+17 
-30 GARDDAPRPPGER
+30 
-43 VPDPTAHPGRADT
+43 
-56 VRGEGVHA
+56 
-64 GVTPPRRD
+64 
-72 TALRRVSREARPFLR
+72 RRVGREARPFLR
-87 ARAGAVL
+87 ARTGAVL

-107 FLSGYGVARALD
+107 FLGGFGVARALD
-119 DGFLAGRPAA
+119 DGFLAGHPPT

-135 LAAVAVLPSVLAAR
+135 VAAVAVLPSVPAAR

-171 SRALSGALGRSG
+171 SRALSGVLDRSG

-208 LTLRSFAFTAAGA
+208 LTLRSFVFTAAGA
-221 VTGLLALSPALLLV
+221 FTGLLALSPALLLIV
-235 VAPPL
+235 LPPL
-240 VLGTALF
+240 LGGAALF

-258 RAYLAADEAYA
+258 RDYLAADEAYA
-269 AHAGELAASVRDIAA
+269 AHAGLLAASVRDIAA
-284 AGAAERTVEES
+284 AGAAERTVAES
-295 RALAAAQLAA
+295 RALAEAQLAA

-313 AVRVLALAVC
+313 GVRVVALALC

-328 LLLLLAAPWLLRNG
+328 LLLLLGAPWLLRNG

-360 PAVQALMTMLGTAG
+360 PAVQALMTMLGTVG

-385 DAPPPPADDPPSAPA
+385 DAPPPPADDPPPPA
-400 AVPPPSRGAPV
+400 RAAAPPPRGTPV
-411 AELHEVTFAYGPRA
+411 AELHEVSFAYGPGAR
-425 HPVLDRLSLTIGEGE
+425 PVLDRLSLTIGAGE

-460 GVERPTGGAVRWR
+460 GTERPTGGAVRWR
-473 GRPVRQA
+473 GRPVRPA
-480 DATSVRVL
+480 DAPAVRVL
-488 LPQHAYVFSGTL
+488 LPQHAYVFSGSL

-520 DAIGLEALLSRLGS
+520 DALGLDVLLSRLGS
-534 LDAEVE
+534 LDAAVE
-540 PGRLSQGE
+540 PDRLSQGE

-579 TRAELAC
+579 TRAELALK
-586 AALPGALVVVAHRL
+586 ALPGALVVVAHRL

-612 DGPRTR
+612 DGPRTQ
-618 CGTPGEL
+618 CGTHGEL
-625 LLSSALYRDLA
+625 LRSCTLYRDLA

-641 EEADAPDGAPLPET
+641 EE
-655 EGARGA
+655 
-661 QGPEEV
+661 
-667 RDAVA
+667 
-672 VAGRHGTVGTGQGA
+672 
-686 SIGSGRETTAAT
+686 RE
-698 GRGGPGEAVAPDEE
+698 GPGEPGEPEKE
-712 PGVRSSPPPSP
+712 PGETGDPEGPNGPDGPGRAVGYGRREEERGIRSIPPPSP
-723 V
+723 A

>member
-1 MNPTGEH
+1 M
-8 GGGDGAGKD
+8 K
-17 AAPRAGRDTAPGR
+17 PGHDP
-30 GARDDAPRPPGER
+30 ARPP
-43 VPDPTAHPGRADT
+43 
-56 VRGEGVHA
+56 
-64 GVTPPRRD
+64 RD

-87 ARAGAVL
+87 ARTGVIL
-94 RLAGWSLLEFAQT
+94 RLSGWSLLEFAQT

-119 DGFLAGRPAA
+119 DGFLAGRPAT

-135 LAAVAVLPSVLAAR
+135 VAAVAVLPSVLAAR

-171 SRALSGALGRSG
+171 ARALSGALGRSG

-208 LTLRSFAFTAAGA
+208 LTLRSFVFTAAGA
-221 VTGLLALSPALLLV
+221 VTGLLALSPDLLLIV
-235 VAPPL
+235 LPPL
-240 VLGTALF
+240 VLGAALF

-269 AHAGELAASVRDIAA
+269 AHAGEVAASVRDIAA
-284 AGAAERTVEES
+284 AGTAGRTVAES
-295 RALAAAQLAA
+295 RALADAQLAA

-313 AVRVLALAVC
+313 ALRVVALAVC

-328 LLLLLAAPWLLRNG
+328 LLLLLGAPWLLRNG
-342 LTPGALV
+342 LTPGGLV

-385 DAPPPPADDPPSAPA
+385 DAPPPPADEPAPA
-400 AVPPPSRGAPV
+400 TSDDAPPPSHGPARRAPV

-425 HPVLDRLSLTIGEGE
+425 HPVLDRLSLAVGAGE

-460 GVERPTGGAVRWR
+460 GTERPTGGAVRWR
-473 GRPVRQA
+473 GRPARPA

-488 LPQHAYVFSGTL
+488 LPQHAYVFSGSL

-520 DAIGLEALLSRLGS
+520 EAVGLDTLLSRLGS
-534 LDAEVE
+534 LDTAVE
-540 PGRLSQGE
+540 PERLSQGE

-579 TRAELAC
+579 TRAELAF
-586 AALPGALVVVAHRL
+586 ATLPGALVVVAHRL
-600 SSARRAGRTLVM
+600 SSARRADRTLVM
-612 DGPRTR
+612 DGPRTQ

-625 LLSSALYRDLA
+625 LRSSALYRDLS

-641 EEADAPDGAPLPET
+641 EEADAVPE
-655 EGARGA
+655 
-661 QGPEEV
+661 QDVPEEA
-667 RDAVA
+667 R
-672 VAGRHGTVGTGQGA
+672 
-686 SIGSGRETTAAT
+686 REQ
-698 GRGGPGEAVAPDEE
+698 RRPGEERAI
-712 PGVRSSPPPSP
+712 RSTPPPSP

>member
-1 MNPTGEH
+1 MKRGHDRTRPS
-8 GGGDGAGKD
+8 
-17 AAPRAGRDTAPGR
+17 RDTARRVRP
-30 GARDDAPRPPGER
+30 ARDTAREPRP
-43 VPDPTAHPGRADT
+43 A
-56 VRGEGVHA
+56 
-64 GVTPPRRD
+64 RD
-72 TALRRVSREARPFLR
+72 SALRRVAREARPFLR
-87 ARAGAVL
+87 ARTGAIL

-119 DGFLAGRPAA
+119 DGFLAGRPAT

-135 LAAVAVLPSVLAAR
+135 VAAVAVLPAVLAAR

-171 SRALSGALGRSG
+171 ARALSGALGRGG

-208 LTLRSFAFTAAGA
+208 LTLRSFVFTAAGA
-221 VTGLLALSPALLLV
+221 VTGLLALSPALLLIV
-235 VAPPL
+235 LPPL
-240 VLGTALF
+240 VLGAALF
-247 LGTLPPMAARQ
+247 VGTLPPMAARQ

-284 AGAAERTVEES
+284 AGTAEPTVDRS
-295 RALAAAQLAA
+295 RALAETQLAA

-313 AVRVLALAVC
+313 AVRVVALAVC

-328 LLLLLAAPWLLRNG
+328 LLLLLGAPWLLRNG
-342 LTPGALV
+342 LTPGGLV

-385 DAPPPPADDPPSAPA
+385 DAPPPPADAPRPPA
-400 AVPPPSRGAPV
+400 ADGSPCPPAADGSPPPHNVARATPV
-411 AELHEVTFAYGPRA
+411 AELHAVSFAYGPRA
-425 HPVLDRLSLTIGEGE
+425 HPVLDRLSLTVGAGE

-460 GVERPTGGAVRWR
+460 GTERPTGGAVRWR
-473 GRPVRQA
+473 GRPARPA

-488 LPQHAYVFSGTL
+488 LPQHAYVFSGSL
-500 RDNLRYLRPDARDRE
+500 RDNLRYLRPDVGDRE

-520 DAIGLEALLSRLGS
+520 QAVGLDALLSRLGS
-534 LDAEVE
+534 LDADVE
-540 PGRLSQGE
+540 PERLSQGE

-579 TRAELAC
+579 TRAELAF

-600 SSARRAGRTLVM
+600 SSARRADRTLVM

-618 CGTPGEL
+618 CGTHGEL
-625 LLSSALYRDLA
+625 LRYSALYRDLS

-641 EEADAPDGAPLPET
+641 EDEPDEADATPEPK
-655 EGARGA
+655 A
-661 QGPEEV
+661 PEEE
-667 RDAVA
+667 RP
-672 VAGRHGTVGTGQGA
+672 
-686 SIGSGRETTAAT
+686 
-698 GRGGPGEAVAPDEE
+698 RGGEQAVTAT
-712 PGVRSSPPPSP
+712 PPPSP

>member
-1 MNPTGEH
+1 MTHDEARPEHDALRQALAPGKAPTPGEAPRDATSEAPRDATGE
-8 GGGDGAGKD
+8 
-17 AAPRAGRDTAPGR
+17 APREASTEAPR
-30 GARDDAPRPPGER
+30 EASREAPRDAP
-43 VPDPTAHPGRADT
+43 
-56 VRGEGVHA
+56 
-64 GVTPPRRD
+64 
-72 TALRRVSREARPFLR
+72 LRRVVREARPFLR
-87 ARAGAVL
+87 ARTGVIL

-119 DGFLAGRPAA
+119 DGFLAARPLT

-135 LAAVAVLPSVLAAR
+135 VAAVAVLPAVLAAR

-171 SRALSGALGRSG
+171 SRAMSEALAQSSG

-208 LTLRSFAFTAAGA
+208 LTLRSFVFTAAGA
-221 VTGLLALSPALLLV
+221 VTGLLALSPALLLTV
-235 VAPPL
+235 LPPL
-240 VLGTALF
+240 ALGAALF

-258 RAYLAADEAYA
+258 RDYLAADEAYA
-269 AHAGELAASVRDIAA
+269 AHAGRLAASVRDIAA
-284 AGAAERTVEES
+284 AGTAGRTVAES
-295 RALAAAQLAA
+295 RTLAGAQLAA

-328 LLLLLAAPWLLRNG
+328 ILLLLAAPWLLRNG

-360 PAVQALMTMLGTAG
+360 PAVQALMTMLGTVG

-385 DAPPPPADDPPSAPA
+385 DAPPPPADDPPLPA
-400 AVPPPSRGAPV
+400 RAATPPPRGTPV
-411 AELHEVTFAYGPRA
+411 AELHEVTFAYGPGA
-425 HPVLDRLSLTIGEGE
+425 HPVLDRLSLTIGAGE

-460 GVERPTGGAVRWR
+460 GTERPTGGAVRWR
-473 GRPVRQA
+473 GRPARPA

-488 LPQHAYVFSGTL
+488 LPQHAHVFSGSL

-520 DAIGLEALLSRLGS
+520 DAVGLDALLSRLGS
-534 LDAEVE
+534 LDAVLA
-540 PGRLSQGE
+540 PDRLSQGE

-579 TRAELAC
+579 TRAELAF

-600 SSARRAGRTLVM
+600 SSAHRAERTLVM

-618 CGTPGEL
+618 CGTPAEL
-625 LLSSALYRDLA
+625 LRSSALYRDLA
-636 GLWEP
+636 GFWEP
-641 EEADAPDGAPLPET
+641 EEE
-655 EGARGA
+655 
-661 QGPEEV
+661 
-667 RDAVA
+667 
-672 VAGRHGTVGTGQGA
+672 RHGD
-686 SIGSGRETTAAT
+686 
-698 GRGGPGEAVAPDEE
+698 GRGI
-712 PGVRSSPPPSP
+712 RSTPPPSP